1 MDMKDK
7 NANFSTLSL
16 IILKEI
22 RLDRGIHQGVIADRI
37 GKSPSAW
44 TKIENGQSSLTFDVL
59 IGACSALQ
67 IHPSHVT
74 ALIDKLIPLF
84 APYKFYFQV
93 GTLSYEED
101 DLLRLASEYFNSKG
115 YDELRTR
122 PYERSS
128 IENLGSP
135 FGFTSTP
142 TIVRYCCEPEFKEW
156 IDNGAEGAAPSSPI
170 FSSPTLF

>member
-1 MDMKDK
+1 MSTNDK

-16 IILKEI
+16 MILKEI

-37 GKSPSAW
+37 GKTPSAW

-67 IHPSHVT
+67 VHPSHVT
-74 ALIDKLIPLF
+74 ALMDKLIPLF

-101 DLLRLASEYFNSKG
+101 DLLRLTSEYFNSKG
-115 YDELRTR
+115 YDALKTR
-122 PYERSS
+122 FFERYS
-128 IENLGSP
+128 IESLGSP

-156 IDNGAEGAAPSSPI
+156 IDQGAVGAAPSIPVPNTQI
-170 FSSPTLF
+170 QF